1 MKIILS
7 CYSYDK
13 KRGVSYNM
21 IRVSYAFNDS
31 YILGYLLEYCIILLM
46 RYQLYKWEM
55 WSLLQEIQMAKFSKT
70 LMN

>member
-1 MKIILS
+1 
-7 CYSYDK
+7 
-13 KRGVSYNM
+13 M

>member
-1 MKIILS
+1 
-7 CYSYDK
+7 
-13 KRGVSYNM
+13 M

-31 YILGYLLEYCIILLM
+31 HILGYLVEYYIILLM

-55 WSLLQEIQMAKFSKT
+55 WSLLQEIQMTKFSKT